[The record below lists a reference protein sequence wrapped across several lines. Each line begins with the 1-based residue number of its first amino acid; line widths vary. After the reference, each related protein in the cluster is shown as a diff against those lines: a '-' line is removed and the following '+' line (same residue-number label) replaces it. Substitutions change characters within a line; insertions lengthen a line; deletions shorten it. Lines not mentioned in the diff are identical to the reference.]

1 MALNVD
7 EKWVRDFCARTGQK
21 LPEELNSKGE
31 PNGILYAQIAMP
43 EDETGGRRKNKYGN
57 QSAEADGMKFA
68 SRHEAKTYEELRL
81 ECLAGQHIG
90 LGCQVAFYLPGG
102 VKYVADFVTLEADG
116 TFTVYDAK
124 SEATK
129 MDKTYRLKKR
139 QMKNCLGIKIRE
151 V

>member
-21 LPEELNSKGE
+21 LPEELKKERSNTSSAAFGDSF
-31 PNGILYAQIAMP
+31 PSRGSLDRP
-43 EDETGGRRKNKYGN
+43 NKYGN
-57 QSAEADGMKFA
+57 QSTEADGMKFA
-68 SRHEAKTYEELRL
+68 SRHEAKTYEDLRL
-81 ECLAGQHIG
+81 ECLAGKHIG